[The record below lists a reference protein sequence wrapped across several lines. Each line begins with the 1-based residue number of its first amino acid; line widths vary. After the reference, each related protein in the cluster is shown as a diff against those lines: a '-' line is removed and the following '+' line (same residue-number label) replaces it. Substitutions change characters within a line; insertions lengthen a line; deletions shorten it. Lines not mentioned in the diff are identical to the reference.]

1 MIYQGHIVDVP
12 IAGLMA
18 PLSGHEIAFRSM
30 MLREMVHQIGCSMQA
45 PFITMAFMALPVIPN
60 LKLTDRHL
68 MDTLNMKPI
77 PVHE

>member
-18 PLSGHEIAFRSM
+18 PLSGHE
-30 MLREMVHQIGCSMQA
+30 
-45 PFITMAFMALPVIPN
+45 
-60 LKLTDRHL
+60 
-68 MDTLNMKPI
+68 DTLNMKPI